1 MVGFRKRK
9 IEETEC
15 DIDFSESEAYE
26 KKFTRWQEHYPR
38 KKLLQSCQQNWA
50 LRTTGGGRKRD
61 YWEYS
66 SEPPSERWFNEREE
80 FQIPSSKI
88 SFLTPAE
95 EKERRRVSRIDF
107 ASRNVDYILRLS
119 EKLRGGY
126 YQCVVD
132 ENEPFVVGSRN
143 YIVTLLFDDGTKWL
157 LKTAQP
163 HHEWDQMHVASPE
176 FMVREIATNL
186 WVFENT
192 GIPVPQIRLWDTR
205 TTKENKFGRP
215 WYVMHKV
222 EGKTLNKCIGAT
234 VWLGLDQAQLEMA
247 VHQQLARF
255 ALDLLKHPSGQGRYQ
270 LKKKASFFHGSG
282 NPPSQVAILKSAI
295 AVGSHDQPNLTSSI
309 INALDRCT
317 AALDQN
323 LEYLG
328 SNGNEINLHARVL
341 GFLKEIIPK
350 IVDSRFE
357 STYYLYHKDLTE
369 DNIICDSDSYI
380 TGIID
385 WEVARTIPLQ
395 ELIAQPT
402 TIDNQ
407 LLRMATALFNQT
419 GDLGI
424 VADEWKKYDA
434 DNQILRDFFII
445 EFDRLDDSVMGDQ
458 TTPWT
463 AGYKYISG
471 LYRIAHALQM
481 IRFFSEDY
489 KRLLKE
495 EQDVRMFVLLE
506 IEKIAKRA
514 VRLVERDG
522 VFMRAGP

>member
-1 MVGFRKRK
+1 M
-9 IEETEC
+9 
-15 DIDFSESEAYE
+15 
-26 KKFTRWQEHYPR
+26 Q
-38 KKLLQSCQQNWA
+38 
-50 LRTTGGGRKRD
+50 
-61 YWEYS
+61 
-66 SEPPSERWFNEREE
+66 
-80 FQIPSSKI
+80 
-88 SFLTPAE
+88 
-95 EKERRRVSRIDF
+95 
-107 ASRNVDYILRLS
+107 
-119 EKLRGGY
+119 
-126 YQCVVD
+126 
-132 ENEPFVVGSRN
+132 
-143 YIVTLLFDDGTKWL
+143 LFCR
-157 LKTAQP
+157 
-163 HHEWDQMHVASPE
+163 MHVASPE

-215 WYVMHKV
+215 
-222 EGKTLNKCIGAT
+222 C
-234 VWLGLDQAQLEMA
+234 
-247 VHQQLARF
+247 
-255 ALDLLKHPSGQGRYQ
+255 
-270 LKKKASFFHGSG
+270 
-282 NPPSQVAILKSAI
+282 
-295 AVGSHDQPNLTSSI
+295 
-309 INALDRCT
+309 
-317 AALDQN
+317 
-323 LEYLG
+323 
-328 SNGNEINLHARVL
+328 
-341 GFLKEIIPK
+341 
-350 IVDSRFE
+350 
-357 STYYLYHKDLTE
+357 
-369 DNIICDSDSYI
+369 DSYI

>member
-1 MVGFRKRK
+1 MVRFRKRK
-9 IEETEC
+9 IEESGC
-15 DIDFSESEAYE
+15 DIDYSERETYE
-26 KKFTRWQEHYPR
+26 KKFPRWQEHYPR
-38 KKLLQSCQQNWA
+38 KKLLESCQEHRA

-66 SEPPSERWFNEREE
+66 SDPPSERWFNEREE
-80 FQIPSSKI
+80 FQIPSSKV

-107 ASRNVDYILRLS
+107 ASRNVGYILRLS

-126 YQCVVD
+126 YQCAVD
-132 ENEPFVVGSRN
+132 ESEPFVVGSRN

-205 TTKENKFGRP
+205 TTKENKFGCP
-215 WYVMHKV
+215 
-222 EGKTLNKCIGAT
+222 C
-234 VWLGLDQAQLEMA
+234 
-247 VHQQLARF
+247 
-255 ALDLLKHPSGQGRYQ
+255 
-270 LKKKASFFHGSG
+270 
-282 NPPSQVAILKSAI
+282 
-295 AVGSHDQPNLTSSI
+295 
-309 INALDRCT
+309 
-317 AALDQN
+317 
-323 LEYLG
+323 
-328 SNGNEINLHARVL
+328 NEVNLHARVL

-402 TIDNQ
+402 TTDNQ
-407 LLRMATALFNQT
+407 LLRMATALFKKT

-424 VADEWKKYDA
+424 VANEWKKYDA
-434 DNQILRDFFII
+434 DNQILRDSFII
-445 EFDRLDDSVMGDQ
+445 AFDRLDDSVMGEQ

-471 LYRIAHALQM
+471 LYRIAHAIQM

-489 KRLLKE
+489 KRLLNE
-495 EQDVRMFVLLE
+495 EKDVRMFVLLE

-514 VRLVERDG
+514 VKLVERDG
-522 VFMRAGP
+522 VLMRAGP

>member
-1 MVGFRKRK
+1 MVRFRKRK
-9 IEETEC
+9 IEDTEC
-15 DIDFSESEAYE
+15 DIDSSESEAYE
-26 KKFTRWQEHYPR
+26 KKFPRWQEHYPR
-38 KKLLQSCQQNWA
+38 KKLLQSCQEHRA
-50 LRTTGGGRKRD
+50 LRTTDGGRKRD

-66 SEPPSERWFNEREE
+66 SDPPSERWFNEREE

-126 YQCVVD
+126 YQCAVD
-132 ENEPFVVGSRN
+132 ESEPFVVGSRN

-163 HHEWDQMHVASPE
+163 HHEWDQKHVASPE
-176 FMVREIATNL
+176 FMVREIATNS

-215 WYVMHKV
+215 
-222 EGKTLNKCIGAT
+222 C
-234 VWLGLDQAQLEMA
+234 
-247 VHQQLARF
+247 
-255 ALDLLKHPSGQGRYQ
+255 
-270 LKKKASFFHGSG
+270 
-282 NPPSQVAILKSAI
+282 
-295 AVGSHDQPNLTSSI
+295 I
-309 INALDRCT
+309 INALDRCA

-328 SNGNEINLHARVL
+328 SNN
-341 GFLKEIIPK
+341 
-350 IVDSRFE
+350 
-357 STYYLYHKDLTE
+357 LTE

-380 TGIID
+380 AGIID

-395 ELIAQPT
+395 EPIAQPT
-402 TIDNQ
+402 TTDNQ
-407 LLRMATALFNQT
+407 LLRMATALFNKT
-419 GDLGI
+419 GDLRV
-424 VADEWKKYDA
+424 VADDWKKYDA
-434 DNQILRDFFII
+434 DNQILRDSFII
-445 EFDRLDDSVMGDQ
+445 AFDRLDDSVTGDQ

-495 EQDVRMFVLLE
+495 EKDVRMFVLLE

-514 VRLVERDG
+514 VKLVERDG
-522 VFMRAGP
+522 VLMRAGP